1 MTGSMNLTEL
11 VTAAN
16 AGDQNAWNRLVER
29 YVPLVMSVARRYRL
43 CSEDAADVNQTVWLR
58 LVEHLDQIR
67 GPRARL
73 AGSSRPRRTRR
84 CGCSRPATAPCPVDP
99 QTGFAFDT
107 DAGGKELDEDLL
119 RDERRQALRE
129 ALGEIRP
136 HHRELLL
143 LLMAEPPLS
152 YDDISQRLGM
162 PKGSIGPTRARC
174 LAELRHTSALRSFLT
189 TNDSVF
195 GR

>member
-1 MTGSMNLTEL
+1 MTGSMTLTEL
-11 VTAAN
+11 VAAAN
-16 AGDQNAWNRLVER
+16 AGDQNAWNRIVER

-67 GPRARL
+67 EPRALPGWIVTTAKNEALRL
-73 AGSSRPRRTRR
+73 LKTRNRTV
-84 CGCSRPATAPCPVDP
+84 SVDP

-119 RDERRQALRE
+119 RDERRQVLRE
-129 ALGEIRP
+129 ALGELRP
-136 HHRELLL
+136 HHRELLM

-174 LAELRHTSALRSFLT
+174 LAELRNTSALRSFLT